1 MCILGDQ
8 MLCLRYCFALCK
20 INLFSV
26 KPLWGFILVSSETMF
41 WLLSFSEKQYV
52 FDCVEDGNIWES
64 ESCRLSFLYR
74 ELRRFS
80 NNALQ
85 RLWLNLV
92 KLQLFINQKCST
104 VKGDS
109 ADWACAMPRNQSV
122 CRVGLPLQD
131 WKSLSNCVDL
141 KETLVSLKQFKVSD
155 EMSRNL
161 FEIPTNV
168 IC

>member
-1 MCILGDQ
+1 

-26 KPLWGFILVSSETMF
+26 KPLWGFLVSSKTIY
-41 WLLSFSEKQYV
+41 WLLSFSEKTICFWLCRSWKYLRKWV
-52 FDCVEDGNIWES
+52 G
-64 ESCRLSFLYR
+64 RLSFPYR
-74 ELRRFS
+74 ESRRFS
-80 NNALQ
+80 NNTSQ

-122 CRVGLPLQD
+122 CRVGLPFIG

-161 FEIPTNV
+161 FEIPTIV

>member
-1 MCILGDQ
+1 VYFGRSNVVFAILF
-8 MLCLRYCFALCK
+8 CFVQNKFVFCK
-20 INLFSV
+20 AIV
-26 KPLWGFILVSSETMF
+26 GFYFGIVRDDVLAVIVFRKTICF
-41 WLLSFSEKQYV
+41 WLCRRWEYSRKLSVVCRFFIENQDVSQITLYK
-52 FDCVEDGNIWES
+52 DCDSILL
-64 ESCRLSFLYR
+64 SCSF
-74 ELRRFS
+74 
-80 NNALQ
+80 
-85 RLWLNLV
+85 
-92 KLQLFINQKCST
+92 FINQKCST

-122 CRVGLPLQD
+122 CRVGVPLQD

>member
-1 MCILGDQ
+1 VYFGRSNVVFAILF
-8 MLCLRYCFALCK
+8 CFVQNKFVFCK
-20 INLFSV
+20 AIV
-26 KPLWGFILVSSETMF
+26 GFYFGIVRDDILAVIVFRKTICF
-41 WLLSFSEKQYV
+41 WLCRRMKYLRK
-52 FDCVEDGNIWES
+52 
-64 ESCRLSFLYR
+64 SCRLLFLYR

-122 CRVGLPLQD
+122 CRVGFAFIG